1 MVGDVSP
8 RAIFGRACCRVVMT
22 PNAPTNHA
30 ASPGS
35 DAPSDKMWAPY
46 LGVHV
51 RAPFCLFGH
60 VTPHGPIRDAL
71 DGYTSSTSPVTLQ
84 KLNVVSALY
93 TTYYKHDITGM
104 ISQTLYYK
112 RDITHMILQA

>member
-1 MVGDVSP
+1 MDVKIP
-8 RAIFGRACCRVVMT
+8 RGTQVKPSHTWDKVRV
-22 PNAPTNHA
+22 
-30 ASPGS
+30 S
-35 DAPSDKMWAPY
+35 Y

-84 KLNVVSALY
+84 K
-93 TTYYKHDITGM
+93 TDCGECP
-104 ISQTLYYK
+104 LYYCYRFVYQCVIYYFVIGSLK
-112 RDITHMILQA
+112 QDNANPREY